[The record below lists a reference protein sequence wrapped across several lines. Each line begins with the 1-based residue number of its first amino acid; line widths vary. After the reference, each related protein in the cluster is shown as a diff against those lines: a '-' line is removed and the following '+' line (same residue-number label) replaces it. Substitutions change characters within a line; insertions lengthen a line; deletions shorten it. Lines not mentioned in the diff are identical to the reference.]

1 MGLQQMDWQE
11 LQHLVLLKQLAIG
24 LEALA
29 TTFKVSLTSAQ
40 IMPFV
45 DSSSA
50 IVLHT
55 FITASSSVGIM
66 QTIAI
71 AMDLL
76 IKHQSQGSRF
86 DYTNA
91 VSFPR

>member
-1 MGLQQMDWQE
+1 MDWQQ
-11 LQHLVLLKQLAIG
+11 LQHLVLLKQLAIV
-24 LEALA
+24 LEALS
-29 TTFKVSLTSAQ
+29 TTFKVSPTSAH
-40 IMPFV
+40 IVAYV

-50 IVLHT
+50 LVLHT
-55 FITASSSVGIM
+55 FITASSSAGIM
-66 QTIAI
+66 QIIAI
-71 AMDLL
+71 AIDLL

>member
-1 MGLQQMDWQE
+1 MDWQE

-29 TTFKVSLTSAQ
+29 TKFKVSLTSAQ

-50 IVLHT
+50 IVHT
-55 FITASSSVGIM
+55 FITASSSAGM
-66 QTIAI
+66 LTIAI
-71 AMDLL
+71 ALL
-76 IKHQSQGSRF
+76 FKHQSQGSRF

-91 VSFPR
+91 ASFPR